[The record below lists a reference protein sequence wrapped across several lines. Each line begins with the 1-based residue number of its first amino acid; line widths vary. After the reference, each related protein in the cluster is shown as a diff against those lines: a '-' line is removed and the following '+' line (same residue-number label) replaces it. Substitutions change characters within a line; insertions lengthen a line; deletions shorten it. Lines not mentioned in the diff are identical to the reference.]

1 MNSRNQFFAIL
12 EQFNNQRTSQ
22 NQKQL
27 GCHNVNLNDDFDTSL
42 TSRSNTRKNLHR
54 HQAPSGSG
62 SSLLISHNGPAHIN
76 WIEFAIIVS

>member
-1 MNSRNQFFAIL
+1 MNVRNQLFAIP
-12 EQFNNQRTSQ
+12 EQLNNQKTSQ
-22 NQKQL
+22 NQIQL
-27 GCHNVNLNDDFDTSL
+27 GCHIIKLNDDFDTSL

-76 WIEFAIIVS
+76 WI